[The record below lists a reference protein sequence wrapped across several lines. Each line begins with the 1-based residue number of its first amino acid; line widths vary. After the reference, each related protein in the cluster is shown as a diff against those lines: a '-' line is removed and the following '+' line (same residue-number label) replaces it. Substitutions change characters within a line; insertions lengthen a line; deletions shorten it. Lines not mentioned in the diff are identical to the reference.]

1 MEDITQNNNTI
12 ILLNI
17 FYYSNFKIQKLRYT
31 YHYIQNKNTNNMIF
45 QMLTMLLLS
54 SGFQLQES
62 VNPMTEFQPAVPA
75 FSHGNGLIYIPNV
88 TNVSYCAQE
97 CLNLGDG
104 TLCNSFDYS
113 SVEQICDL
121 NVHILSRDVKLKPSV
136 DYEYYRRILD
146 THVQNTPRQCPQV
159 LPCFCDHHGSEWKNY
174 YTIQGNCIDCTCK
187 KMRQN
192 TICSVNKECDC
203 EPHEIKI
210 YKRDLNECLLCS
222 CESLEMNNETD
233 GVDYKHLQV
242 GYLQLNTGGSGYI
255 GDDGDLWKR
264 DAYYH
269 EGKVRMFSNKT
280 IQDGNNTID
289 VAYNYRSNRYS
300 DSSFGYHIPID
311 RKGDYLIRFYFFNF
325 DSGVNHFH
333 MILPNNDVHELTLND
348 TGLYTHEDTLRLYDP
363 FVSFEFKSVDL
374 DNMTELNYT
383 SVPFVSAIDIIYL
396 YPLDG
401 LNMTEPIDC
410 DLPNCTCS
418 ENQTVRFYQNDSETP
433 CYNCECS
440 DIPVEI
446 RIRNI
451 TIPCPTYTTTTCPSL
466 PLTTTV
472 SVTTLSTTT
481 LSTNT
486 KTTTTTIDDQQ
497 PKSETPNDLDESTDE
512 NNQAMTMAG
521 IISVTLLS
529 LVLVVFVILLIFMI
543 RQNSVIKARNRF
555 LEEDTTRRSIKQEVT
570 QSYDNPLFVSSHYDS
585 VSFQGPRSQA

>member
-1 MEDITQNNNTI
+1 
-12 ILLNI
+12 
-17 FYYSNFKIQKLRYT
+17 
-31 YHYIQNKNTNNMIF
+31 MIF

-121 NVHILSRDVKLKPSV
+121 NVHVLSRDVKLKPSV

-146 THVQNTPRQCPQV
+146 THVQNTPRQCPQI

-174 YTIQGNCIDCTCK
+174 YTVQGNCIDCTCK
-187 KMRQN
+187 KLREN
-192 TICSVNKECDC
+192 TVCPVNKDCDC
-203 EPHEIKI
+203 EPHQIKI

-269 EGKVRMFSNKT
+269 KGEVRKFSNKT

-300 DSSFGYHIPID
+300 DSNFGYHIPIN
-311 RKGDYLIRFYFFNF
+311 RKGDYLVRFYFFNF
-325 DSGVNHFH
+325 DREVNHFH
-333 MILPNNDVHELTLND
+333 MILPDNDVYELTFNN
-348 TGLYTHEDTLRLYDP
+348 TGLYTHEDTMRLYDP
-363 FVSFEFKSVDL
+363 YVSFEFESVDL
-374 DNMTELNYT
+374 GNMTELNHT
-383 SVPFVSAIDIIYL
+383 SIPFVSAIDMIYL

-410 DLPNCTCS
+410 DLPNCTCPL
-418 ENQTVRFYQNDSETP
+418 NQTVRFYQNDSETP
-433 CYNCECS
+433 CYDCECR

-446 RIRNI
+446 RIRNV
-451 TIPCPTYTTTTCPSL
+451 TIPCPTYTTTTCPTL
-466 PLTTTV
+466 PLTTST
-472 SVTTLSTTT
+472 STTSTTSTTT
-481 LSTNT
+481 SQR
-486 KTTTTTIDDQQ
+486 TTTTTSQQTTTTTTTSQQ
-497 PKSETPNDLDESTDE
+497 PESETPNDPDESTDE
-512 NNQAMTMAG
+512 NNQSMTMAG

-529 LVLVVFVILLIFMI
+529 LVLVIFIILVIFMI
-543 RQNSVIKARNRF
+543 RQNSEIKARNRF
-555 LEEDTTRRSIKQEVT
+555 LEEDSTRRSIKQEVT
-570 QSYDNPLFVSSHYDS
+570 QSYDNPLFVSSHYDNS
-585 VSFQGPRSQA
+585 SFQGPYSQA